1 MTQTL
6 LEAMLGKTLTD
17 SLFAGNKTFT
27 FENRY
32 RHKDGSYRWLLW
44 SAQPYL
50 EEQVIYGGAVD
61 ISDRK
66 RIEAERE
73 HILQR
78 EQTAREAAE
87 RANQIKDEFLAVLS
101 HELRSPLNPILGWS
115 RLLQQGKLDAAKTT
129 NALATIERN
138 AKLQAQLIDDLL
150 DISRI
155 LSGKLSKCMGELSLS
170 RA

>member
-1 MTQTL
+1 
-6 LEAMLGKTLTD
+6 MLGKTLTD

-66 RIEAERE
+66 LA
-73 HILQR
+73 
-78 EQTAREAAE
+78 EAALRE
-87 RANQIKDEFLAVLS
+87 SEEQIRNILEIW
-101 HELRSPLNPILGWS
+101 LRH
-115 RLLQQGKLDAAKTT
+115 
-129 NALATIERN
+129 
-138 AKLQAQLIDDLL
+138 
-150 DISRI
+150 
-155 LSGKLSKCMGELSLS
+155 
-170 RA
+170 